1 MGTTLREVVYDIG
14 GGIPNGKKFKAAQTG
29 GPSGGCIPAEHLD
42 VPIDYDNLIAIGSM
56 MGSGGRIVMD
66 EDNCM
71 VDIAKFFLEFTVDES
86 CGKCTPCRVGCKRL
100 LELLTKVT
108 DGTATM
114 DDLDEME
121 KLCYYIKDN
130 ALCGLGQTAP
140 NPVLSTL
147 KYFRHEYEEHILEKK
162 CSAGVCK
169 HLLHFEIDKEKCIG
183 CTLCAQLSRQRDFRL
198 RQAASRN
205 RPDKVHKMRRMYAE
219 LQVQSYIEEVRGE
232 TWLI

>member
-1 MGTTLREVVYDIG
+1 
-14 GGIPNGKKFKAAQTG
+14 
-29 GPSGGCIPAEHLD
+29 
-42 VPIDYDNLIAIGSM
+42 
-56 MGSGGRIVMD
+56 MD

-121 KLCYYIKDN
+121 KLCYYIKN
-130 ALCGLGQTAP
+130 NSRCGLGQTAP

-147 KYFRHEYEEHILEKK
+147 RYFREDYERHVRDKFCPLCSGKPKVLQIDPEKCK
-162 CSAGVCK
+162 GCSLCARNCPVEAITG
-169 HLLHFEIDKEKCIG
+169 EIKKPFVIDTEKCIRCNACVKNCKFG
-183 CTLCAQLSRQRDFRL
+183 AIR
-198 RQAASRN
+198 
-205 RPDKVHKMRRMYAE
+205 
-219 LQVQSYIEEVRGE
+219 EV
-232 TWLI
+232 